1 MFRSSEFTLDQ
12 KNDLLQKV
20 LGNDVSDLA
29 QNLKLTCMASLPDPA
44 TKEQVW
50 LELIDTN
57 SSFSLYQREGGEDC
71 CAQHKAQAAF
81 DRCKSQAK
89 CLGLL
94 GQGKVE

>member
-57 SSFSLYQREGGEDC
+57 SSFSLYQR
-71 CAQHKAQAAF
+71 
-81 DRCKSQAK
+81 RAK
-89 CLGLL
+89 M
-94 GQGKVE
+94 QGFFHSS